1 MLGVFPRAPFRILKR
16 PSWADLMPRTSY
28 VLIGVCSKP
37 KVADAPEALGND
49 DLMPLDA
56 P

>member
-1 MLGVFPRAPFRILKR
+1 MLGALPRAPFRILKGPR
-16 PSWADLMPRTSY
+16 WADLMPRTPY

-37 KVADAPEALGND
+37 KVVDAPEALGND